1 MMKVLIFAVSAGGG
15 HMRASEA
22 LKQYILINDN
32 SSSVKIID
40 TIKFIN
46 PILDKVLIGG
56 YLKTLKKSPFLFG
69 KLYNHTESYTSL
81 SAVSNRFNKII
92 AERTLPKI
100 YDFNPDIIVSTHPF
114 PNEMLSILKSKYKLN
129 IPVISILTDYAP
141 HNFWLHSGI
150 DTYIVSNDD
159 MVDEMISRGIDK
171 DSVFSFGIPVDPSF
185 MQKYNKKSVFK
196 QLAFNTQSPT
206 ILIMGGSLGIGN
218 IPNIYCD
225 ICKSDKDIQIIVLT
239 GNNKKLY
246 STLTQLSKSYN
257 KKTLVL
263 GYTKEVSKYMQ
274 CCDLLITKPGG
285 ITITEAIIS
294 NIPMALFCPIPGQEE
309 KNANFLLRHG
319 LAINCEDFASYK
331 DAITYVFSNPS
342 IIQNMKLN
350 CSKYSKPNSGNDIYH
365 FIRKIISAEKA
376 Q

>member
-1 MMKVLIFAVSAGGG
+1 MKVLIFAVSAGGG

-309 KNANFLLRHG
+309 KNANFLLKHG
-319 LAINCEDFASYK
+319 LAINCEDFPSYK
-331 DAITYVFSNPS
+331 DAITYIFSNPS